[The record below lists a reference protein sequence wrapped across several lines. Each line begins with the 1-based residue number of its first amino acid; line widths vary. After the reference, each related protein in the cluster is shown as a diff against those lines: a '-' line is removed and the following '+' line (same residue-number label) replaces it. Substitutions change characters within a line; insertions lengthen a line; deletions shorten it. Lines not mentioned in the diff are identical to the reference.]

1 MFVKKMNIVWFDRS
15 AICVIF
21 MNNNLY
27 FRVNYFVNL
36 GAECH
41 FPKLECSEYS
51 FSKERGVSIIYPKIK
66 NKIKGFGGPD
76 GNALNP

>member
-27 FRVNYFVNL
+27 FMVNYFANL
-36 GAECH
+36 GAKCY
-41 FPKLECSEYS
+41 FPKLGCSESS
-51 FSKERGVSIIYPKIK
+51 FPRKMGCQCNLLIK
-66 NKIKGFGGPD
+66 
-76 GNALNP
+76 